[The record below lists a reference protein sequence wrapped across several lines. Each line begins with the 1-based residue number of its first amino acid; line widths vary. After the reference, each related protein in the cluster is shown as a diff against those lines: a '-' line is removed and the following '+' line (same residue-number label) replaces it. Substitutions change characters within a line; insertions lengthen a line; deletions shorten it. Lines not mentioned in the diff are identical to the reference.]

1 MRSRAGQTP
10 ASVLPA
16 KRWRRRLASLGQAYP
31 GPDPAEV
38 SGVDPTRL
46 TPDERWELGRI
57 MRIVE
62 QHGLAGCSK
71 AEVERLLCFRL
82 KLEER
87 SDECCLCED
96 DR

>member
-1 MRSRAGQTP
+1 MRSKFGQTT
-10 ASVLPA
+10 ASALPA
-16 KRWRRRLASLGQAYP
+16 KRWRRRLATLEQAYP
-31 GPDPAEV
+31 GPDRAEV
-38 SGVDPTRL
+38 GGVDPTRL

-62 QHGLAGCSK
+62 QHGLAECSE

-87 SDECCLCED
+87 SAECCLCGN